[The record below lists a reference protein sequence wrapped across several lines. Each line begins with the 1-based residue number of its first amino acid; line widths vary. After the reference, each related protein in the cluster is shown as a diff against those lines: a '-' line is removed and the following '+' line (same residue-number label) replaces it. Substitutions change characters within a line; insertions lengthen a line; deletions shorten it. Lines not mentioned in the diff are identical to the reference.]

1 MKKYILFIFFIL
13 PVCLPAQT
21 NNSISESRP
30 IIATDSATLLEIIAI
45 IASTSTVSSASI
57 EYPVPIALLADIVL
71 DTPLIIPDRVHIS
84 LIASGGD
91 RTLKRSASLI
101 KYPVIWITGENSS
114 LTLGDPDMAHELI
127 IDGGYF
133 LTTQPSGQVHEG
145 IKAHAPLIA
154 VNGLDSKLIMLDKVT
169 LQNNY
174 NNGQALSSSH
184 HQNGAGVFIRTYN
197 KAISSATDNADR
209 QAEFIMKGGTIKGN
223 VNNVQSYMA
232 SGGGVLIA
240 GFGIFTMEGGVIMN
254 NTAQVNGGGVHTQG
268 YGTFKKTG
276 GIIYGANAPAG
287 FRNIAIEGYSEPLS
301 YGHAVSVSVHFD
313 LILRYRN
320 NTNGE
325 KDNLSYFGTPNG
337 NGVFGKGEKW
347 DYPINFRIF
356 LFVIIILILVLCV
369 IVLIVWKKIIK
380 KEKSALIDPNKSDL
394 TEREKEILDLLLTSL
409 SIKQIAYKL
418 NLTVS
423 GVKFHT
429 QNLYRK
435 IGIKSR
441 LELLSKLNI
450 KTK

>member
-13 PVCLPAQT
+13 PICLPAQT
-21 NNSISESRP
+21 DSYTIGSRQV
-30 IIATDSATLLEIIAI
+30 IAADSAALHEIIAAV
-45 IASTSTVSSASI
+45 ASGSTATSASI

-71 DTPLIIPDRVHIS
+71 DTPLIIPDGVHIS

-101 KYPVIWITGENSS
+101 EYPVIWITGENSS
-114 LTLGDPDMAHELI
+114 LTLGDPDMAYELI
-127 IDGGYF
+127 IDGGY
-133 LTTQPSGQVHEG
+133 LNDVS

-174 NNGQALSSSH
+174 NNGRALTSSH

-197 KAISSATDNADR
+197 KALSTTEDNADR
-209 QAEFIMKGGTIKGN
+209 QAEFIMKGGIIRGN
-223 VNNVQSYMA
+223 VNNVQSYAA

-240 GFGIFTMEGGVIMN
+240 GFGIFTMEGGIIMN
-254 NTAQVNGGGVHTQG
+254 NTAQVNGGGFHTQG

-276 GIIYGANAPAG
+276 GIISGANAPVG
-287 FRNIAIEGYSEPLS
+287 FRNTAIEGYSEHLS
-301 YGHAVSVSVHFD
+301 YGHAVSVSAHYD
-313 LILRYRN
+313 IILRYRN
-320 NTNGE
+320 NTAGE

-347 DYPINFRIF
+347 EYPSVNLLPVLLIIIF
-356 LFVIIILILVLCV
+356 LVLALGVSVFMVWRRIL
-369 IVLIVWKKIIK
+369 KKGDTV
-380 KEKSALIDPNKSDL
+380 SFADPDNYDL
-394 TEREKEILDLLLTSL
+394 SPREKEILDLLLTSL

-418 NLTVS
+418 ELTVS
-423 GVKFHT
+423 GVKFHA

-435 IGIKSR
+435 FKVQNR
-441 LELLSKLNI
+441 TELLVRLGVK
-450 KTK
+450 KQ